1 MVLARHEELER
12 LYEQLERA
20 MVDHGFLNPKHPK
33 KLMPRLRR
41 LFNRAQ
47 LEREEV
53 NILRGVIK
61 ALTEPKRRQRT
72 ESGG

>member
-1 MVLARHEELER
+1 VE
-12 LYEQLERA
+12 
-20 MVDHGFLNPKHPK
+20 HGFLNPEHPK

-61 ALTEPKRRQRT
+61 ALVHPKARGRRK
-72 ESGG
+72 S